1 MEILPPVDRWT
12 KSLNT
17 YLGKLEEI
25 LDADVLTIF
34 SSIMPGLENIVKH
47 VVELFPKRRSRIA
60 IVLDTPGGIL
70 EVVERMVDVIPSP
83 L

>member
-34 SSIMPGLENIVKH
+34 SSIMPGLENIVKD
-47 VVELFPKRRSRIA
+47 VVELFPERRSRIA

-70 EVVERMVDVIPSP
+70 EVVERMVDVIRHH
-83 L
+83 